1 MPRPQE
7 PVREGAPPNWKKKE
21 KLPPVSKSWHNY
33 TCNVSQWGGGGG
45 VGTQN
50 WEGGGTKPRNPIGG
64 EWEGRR
70 VGALNK
76 GGAQGQEPHWWGFG
90 GGEGG
95 T

>member
-50 WEGGGTKPRNPIGG
+50 WDGGGDKT
-64 EWEGRR
+64 
-70 VGALNK
+70 
-76 GGAQGQEPHWWGFG
+76 QEPHWWGFG
-90 GGEGG
+90 GGGEGG